1 MNVDALIDSIAKK
14 AEPVR
19 DLVDY
24 EKDGLLYCGHCN
36 TPKQCRIPI
45 GGNVRLVGCQC
56 ACAAR
61 EYEAEKK
68 ARADREK
75 RLRIETLR
83 ADGIR
88 DKKHPPYGM
97 PYGGCFWIF

>member
-45 GGNVRLVGCQC
+45 GGTVRLVGCQC

-68 ARADREK
+68 PALTAKNDCASKRCVLTESATRA
-75 RLRIETLR
+75 
-83 ADGIR
+83 
-88 DKKHPPYGM
+88 
-97 PYGGCFWIF
+97 

>member
-45 GGNVRLVGCQC
+45 GGTVRLVG
-56 ACAAR
+56 
-61 EYEAEKK
+61 
-68 ARADREK
+68 
-75 RLRIETLR
+75 
-83 ADGIR
+83 
-88 DKKHPPYGM
+88 
-97 PYGGCFWIF
+97 

>member
-45 GGNVRLVGCQC
+45 GGNVRLVGS
-56 ACAAR
+56 
-61 EYEAEKK
+61 
-68 ARADREK
+68 ARASASTASRASAPPVCLSSIAP
-75 RLRIETLR
+75 RLPSNIGVNTCIRSVCLDENRI
-83 ADGIR
+83 
-88 DKKHPPYGM
+88 
-97 PYGGCFWIF
+97 

>member
-1 MNVDALIDSIAKK
+1 MNVDALIDSIAKT

-45 GGNVRLVGCQC
+45 GRNMLLASC
-56 ACAAR
+56 
-61 EYEAEKK
+61 
-68 ARADREK
+68 
-75 RLRIETLR
+75 
-83 ADGIR
+83 
-88 DKKHPPYGM
+88 
-97 PYGGCFWIF
+97 